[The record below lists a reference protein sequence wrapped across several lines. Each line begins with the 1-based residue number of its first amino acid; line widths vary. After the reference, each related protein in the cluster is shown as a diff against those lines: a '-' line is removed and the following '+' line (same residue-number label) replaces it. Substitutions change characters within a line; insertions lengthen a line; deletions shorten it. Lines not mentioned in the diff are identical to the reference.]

1 MANILI
7 VDDDPT
13 ICHVLA
19 RTVEKMGH
27 SARACHFLGEAQALL
42 DQHVFD
48 VLLLDVNLPDGNGV
62 EGLHHLSGHVSRP
75 EIIVITGQGVPE
87 DAEQAIRN
95 GAWDYLQKASPR
107 VMAQALEQVLRY
119 RGERRAARPQATESL
134 WREGIV
140 GESPQLQL
148 CLAAVAQMA
157 RGEGNVLLRGE
168 TGTGKEAFA
177 RALHANSPRRGGP
190 FVVVDCASLPE
201 QLVESL
207 LFGHVRGAFTGA
219 DRDLAGLVRQ
229 ADGGTLFLDEVG
241 ELPLPAQAAFLRVLQ
256 QHTFR
261 PVGGSREEA
270 SNFRLVSATNRDL
283 DAMVGQGA
291 FRADLLFRL
300 RGADIDLPPLRQR
313 QGDVRVISE
322 YYVDYFC
329 RRRQMP
335 PKGLSPEFLDV
346 LETYPWPGNVR
357 ELINAVEYA
366 VNAALHEPTL
376 YHAHLPLE
384 LRARSLRRRMSRE
397 GLPEARPETWS
408 EARSLPSST
417 CGAAAASGVAGAGDP
432 SGLTTAPMPFEASLP
447 TLAVYR
453 EQALQ
458 QVERNY
464 IEQLMHR
471 ADNDIATACA
481 LADLSQSRLY
491 ALLKKH
497 AWRSPGGRS

>member
-1 MANILI
+1 MSNILI
-7 VDDDPT
+7 IDDDPT

-19 RTVEKMGH
+19 RVVKKMGH
-27 SARACHFLGEAQALL
+27 TATVCHYLGEAQKLL
-42 DQHVFD
+42 DQQAFD

-62 EGLHHLSGHVSRP
+62 EGLHRLASHATRP
-75 EIIVITGQGVPE
+75 EIIVITGQGVAE

-119 RGERRAARPQATESL
+119 RGERSAARHLDTANI

-140 GESPQLQL
+140 GESPQLLMCVESLVQT
-148 CLAAVAQMA
+148 A

-177 RALHANSPRRGGP
+177 RALHANSSRHQGP
-190 FVVVDCASLPE
+190 YVVVDCASLPE
-201 QLVESL
+201 NLVESL

-219 DRDLAGLVRQ
+219 ERDLVGLVRQ
-229 ADGGTLFLDEVG
+229 ADGGTLVLDEVG

-261 PVGGSREEA
+261 RVGGSQEET
-270 SNFRLVSATNRDL
+270 SDFRLVAATNRDL
-283 DAMVGQGA
+283 DTMVAQGT

-300 RGADIDLPPLRQR
+300 RGAHIYLPPLRER
-313 QGDVRVISE
+313 QGDVRILTTH
-322 YYVDYFC
+322 YVHFFC
-329 RRRQMP
+329 DQRQMA
-335 PKGLSPEFLDV
+335 PKCLSPEFLDV
-346 LETYPWPGNVR
+346 LEEYQWPGNVR
-357 ELINAVEYA
+357 ELINALECA
-366 VNAALHEPTL
+366 VNAATYEPTL

-384 LRARSLRRRMSRE
+384 LRALIMRRRMTRE
-397 GLPEARPETWS
+397 GLPSPQPPAQKPAGLDTHVLPCPLPE
-408 EARSLPSST
+408 
-417 CGAAAASGVAGAGDP
+417 V
-432 SGLTTAPMPFEASLP
+432 SLP
-447 TLAVYR
+447 TLATYR
-453 EQALQ
+453 ELALH

-471 ADNDIATACA
+471 AGNDIATACA
-481 LADLSQSRLY
+481 MADLSQSRLY

-497 AWRSPGGRS
+497 AWRSAGERS